1 MSIGPGAAVRKPLRT
16 YGGRG
21 CDGAVG
27 PLRERG
33 RGHGCLEGWL
43 GGAVRRYGGGA
54 MIDLRSDTVTRPTDA
69 MKAAM
74 MAAPLGDDVY
84 GEDPTTL
91 ALERRIAE
99 LLGKEAAIFVSSG
112 TMGNQLAIRCHTQH
126 GDEVIVGEG
135 AHPVFYESG
144 AAPVLSGVQ
153 FAIAGRGG
161 LFTADEMEAA
171 VKPVA
176 YTSPRT
182 SLVCVENTHNRAGG
196 RIFPQAEA
204 VRIAERA
211 RKHGLATH
219 LDGARLFN
227 VHVATKRSLAELAAP
242 FDTVSVC
249 FSKGLGAPVGSAL
262 VGPRALVVAA
272 RRFRKMWGGGMRQ
285 SGILA
290 AAALYALDHHVARLA
305 EDHDKARSFAEAA
318 AKIPGARVD
327 VAGVETNIVNVD
339 LDGVTAEA
347 VSAAARERG
356 LLVNPS
362 APGRLRAVFHLDVA
376 PGDVLGAAAALGE
389 AVARCRG

>member
-1 MSIGPGAAVRKPLRT
+1 
-16 YGGRG
+16 
-21 CDGAVG
+21 
-27 PLRERG
+27 
-33 RGHGCLEGWL
+33 
-43 GGAVRRYGGGA
+43 
-54 MIDLRSDTVTRPTDA
+54 MIDLRSDTVTRPTEA

-91 ALERRIAE
+91 ALEARIAT
-99 LLGKEAAIFVSSG
+99 LLGKEAALFVSSG
-112 TMGNQLAIRCHTQH
+112 TMGNQLAIRCHTQP

-161 LFTADEMEAA
+161 LFTADEMEAEI
-171 VKPVA
+171 KPVA

-196 RIFPQAEA
+196 RVFPQAEV

-211 RKHGLATH
+211 RARGLALH

-227 VHVATKRSLAELAAP
+227 AHVAKQTPVAELAAP

-262 VGPRALVVAA
+262 VGPRALIIAA

-305 EDHDKARSFAEAA
+305 EDHFKGACVRRARRQH
-318 AKIPGARVD
+318 PGRGRFPCGSRD
-327 VAGVETNIVNVD
+327 EHRQRRSRRHRSRRRVAG
-339 LDGVTAEA
+339 GAEL
-347 VSAAARERG
+347 G
-356 LLVNPS
+356 LLVNPRRRSAS
-362 APGRLRAVFHLDVA
+362 APCFTSTRQATWTWPR
-376 PGDVLGAAAALGE
+376 ALGE
-389 AVARCRG
+389 AVQRCRA